1 MKKLVAIIGVF
12 ATIFAF
18 ASCKKLTPEEADAS
32 REAARSIAVSKYEK
46 KLEESLKHE
55 EEIYVE
61 KSKTVAELGKTE
73 QGKKIVYRSKNEIWA
88 SKYFVAY
95 MDKNGDLDYYLQ
107 YNYYPNEENY
117 EFDKNRDKKSPTVE
131 KMDDDNRLIIYKYDL
146 KEGMGVT
153 YDEYLANLRA
163 RGFEIIE

>member
-1 MKKLVAIIGVF
+1 MKKIIAIISIF

-55 EEIYVE
+55 EEIYME

-73 QGKKIVYRSKNEIWA
+73 PGKKIVYRSKNENWA
-88 SKYFVAY
+88 SKYFIAY

-107 YNYYPNEENY
+107 YNYYPSDEHY
-117 EFDKNRDKKSPTVE
+117 EFDKDRDKKSPSVD
-131 KMDDDNRLIIYKYDL
+131 KMDDDNRLIIYKYEIKD
-146 KEGMGVT
+146 GMGVT
-153 YDEYLANLRA
+153 YDEYLANLRS